1 MIDHHQTVRGALT
14 LQMAGPG
21 ENWSGY
27 GDISRAASP
36 GRNRDTRSWHR
47 QAHHKRSTINKR
59 PACLKWLITH
69 RNLTTGISA
78 GSLNTL
84 HRSGTGK
91 SYFIKEVSGN
101 SEVALSGDLYSWAR
115 VTLVDTPGFDNAIR
129 SDTEILREIADWT
142 SVTYGEKRLL
152 SGIIYLHPITHSR
165 MEGSALKNL
174 RMFQS
179 LYGRK
184 FLKNIFLAKTQWSS
198 ADPAKG
204 QVRENSLR
212 NGDFWG
218 GLIDKG
224 PLSRDS
230 MALENPDWSLSAD

>member
-1 MIDHHQTVRGALT
+1 MPATTPVAGA
-14 LQMAGPG
+14 
-21 ENWSGY
+21 
-27 GDISRAASP
+27 
-36 GRNRDTRSWHR
+36 
-47 QAHHKRSTINKR
+47 
-59 PACLKWLITH
+59 
-69 RNLTTGISA
+69 
-78 GSLNTL
+78 
-84 HRSGTGK
+84 GK

-101 SEVALSGDLYSWAR
+101 SEVVLSGDLYSCTHKVQSCSFEYEGAR

-184 FLKNIFLAKTQWSS
+184 FQKNIFLTKTQWSS

-204 QVRENSLR
+204 EVRENSLR

-230 MALENPDWSLSAD
+230 MALENSDWSLSAD